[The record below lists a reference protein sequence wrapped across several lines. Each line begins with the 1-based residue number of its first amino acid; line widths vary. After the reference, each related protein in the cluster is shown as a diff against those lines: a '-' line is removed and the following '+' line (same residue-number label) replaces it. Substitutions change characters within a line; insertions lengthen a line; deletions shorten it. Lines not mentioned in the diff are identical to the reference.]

1 MKRLL
6 FFCLLLIA
14 LLAAAAAPGDF
25 HFVIIGDRTGEAQP
39 GIWDRVWRDA
49 AASQPAFI
57 ISVGDVIQGL
67 DDATAESQWLE
78 MERTIAPY
86 RKIPLY
92 LTPGN
97 HDIWSKASEDLY
109 RKHAGRPLQYSF
121 DYGPAHFIVLDNSRS
136 DALPPAELAFLES
149 DLKDHPDAAVKFV
162 IMHRPSWITNPS
174 LFQIAKRHNIRCWI
188 AGHVHQLIHMEFD
201 GVTWYAVPSA
211 GGHLRLTAKYEDGW
225 FFGWTRVDVKGT
237 EVTFQIQDLNSHKT
251 SLNDWGLSGLKR

>member
-6 FFCLLLIA
+6 AFCFLVITLLV
-14 LLAAAAAPGDF
+14 AAPGDF

-39 GIWDRVWRDA
+39 GIWERIWRDA
-49 AASQPAFI
+49 VASQPAFI
-57 ISVGDVIQGL
+57 ISVGDLIQGL
-67 DDATAESQWLE
+67 DDATAESQWQE

-92 LTPGN
+92 FTPGN
-97 HDIWSKASEDLY
+97 HDIWSKTSEELY
-109 RKHAGRPLQYSF
+109 RKHAGRPLHYSF

-136 DALPPAELAFLES
+136 DALPAAERAFLES

-162 IMHRPSWITNPS
+162 ITHRPSWIADPS
-174 LFQIAKRHNIRCWI
+174 LYQIAKRHNVRYWI

-201 GVTWYAVPSA
+201 GVTYYAVPSA

-225 FFGWTRVDVKGT
+225 FFGWTRVDIKGT
-237 EVTFQIQDLNSHKT
+237 EVTFHIEDLDSHKT
-251 SLNDWGLSGLKR
+251 SLKDWGLSGLKPKN